1 MIRKIVLLTV
11 LILSVGTLAQA
22 QPDPNFRYQRAGK
35 WDYSLQTRYIS
46 AHDYS
51 GESGSSLSFQDDL
64 GWGFGF
70 NYNFNQKFSL
80 GIEFGWHTINYTA
93 LVIPEVTPHQAET
106 YSNSLDTSKFG
117 LTGSWN
123 ILEGHF
129 TPYVN
134 GGIAWAMIDTN
145 IFAGWGS
152 GCYWDPY
159 WGYVCGTY
167 PATYGTNATAYN
179 IGLGGRLELGKSFFM
194 RLGYEYGGMSVD
206 VIDSQHMVRFDM
218 GFFN

>member
-1 MIRKIVLLTV
+1 LL
-11 LILSVGTLAQA
+11 LEASQA
-22 QPDPNFRYQRAGK
+22 QPDPNFRFQRAGK
-35 WDYSLQTRYIS
+35 WDYSLQTRYIGEKDYKADNGS
-46 AHDYS
+46 A
-51 GESGSSLSFQDDL
+51 LSFQDDL

-80 GIEFGWHTINYTA
+80 GVEFSWHSINYTA
-93 LVIPEVTPHQAET
+93 LVIPEEDPYAAET

-117 LTGSWN
+117 VAGSWN

-129 TPYVN
+129 TPYVS
-134 GGIAWAMIDTN
+134 GGIGWALIDTN
-145 IFAGWGS
+145 IYAGVGS

-167 PATYGTNATAYN
+167 PTTYGTNATAYN

-194 RLGYEYGGMSVD
+194 RLGYEYSGMSVD
-206 VIDSQHMVRFDM
+206 VIEGQNTIRFDM